1 MNSLKLKVKSLKLK
15 TCTRYS
21 EKGVAL
27 MMVLWILVLLS
38 IVAMNFSFS
47 TRWSTAS
54 TRNLKEET
62 MAYYLCMKGYQE
74 AINYLV
80 SDIDPVVDLLDNE
93 GNLRIDNETAPVTG
107 KKTTNEG
114 EIDIRIT
121 DEDSKLN
128 VNYAGEVRLEK
139 LFEYVGMPTGT
150 ARELIDSILDWI
162 DRDNKHRLSGAE
174 DEYYE
179 ELDNPYKAKNN
190 FFDVPEELLLVKGMR
205 PEYMTGSDEIKALGP
220 LITTFGKRGD
230 IIGAI
235 NINTVSKEVMELLG
249 LTPPTIETVL
259 KQRESGGFRTI
270 PLTLRIMQLTNTN
283 SSYFRIEVV
292 AHVHGSNRAS
302 RIISV
307 VKRTPLDIGLKIR
320 TVYWKE
326 NAESYRG

>member
-1 MNSLKLKVKSLKLK
+1 MNSLKFKVKSLKLK
-15 TCTRYS
+15 TFTRYS

-62 MAYYLCMKGYQE
+62 MAYYLCMRGYQE

-80 SDIDPVVDLLDNE
+80 SDKDPVVDLLDNE
-93 GNLRIDNETAPVTG
+93 GNLRIDNETSPVTG
-107 KKTTNEG
+107 KKTTTEG

-128 VNYAGEVRLEK
+128 INYAGDRLEK

-162 DRDNKHRLSGAE
+162 DRDNKHHLSGAE

-205 PEYMTGSDEIKALGP
+205 PEYMTGSDEIKAIGP

-249 LTPPTIETVL
+249 LTPPAIETIL
-259 KQRESGGFRTI
+259 KQRESGGFKTI
-270 PLTLRIMQLTNTN
+270 PLTFRIIQLTKTN

-307 VKRTPLDIGLKIR
+307 VNRTPTDKGFKIR

-326 NAESYRG
+326 NAEGYRG